1 MAKTIDDPDWTL
13 GCAFMRMPQGWA
25 TVHTRVRSQGG
36 YFVRAVAD
44 RRVRVNRVH
53 SGGHLRIL
61 ESAWA
66 AQYDWSRL
74 AEGTNESSRGRAAT
88 LLYAKSALCVHRL
101 KQGSFRHV
109 YWNVNTLGTSKGCF
123 FTLGSLLPRTENH
136 GFQQT
141 YFLEV

>member
-53 SGGHLRIL
+53 SGGHLRIRA
-61 ESAWA
+61 SAWA
-66 AQYDWSRL
+66 RRRIWSRPV
-74 AEGTNESSRGRAAT
+74 EGTIRVAPGRGISQST
-88 LLYAKSALCVHRL
+88 LTR
-101 KQGSFRHV
+101 F
-109 YWNVNTLGTSKGCF
+109 
-123 FTLGSLLPRTENH
+123 SLLNK
-136 GFQQT
+136 F
-141 YFLEV
+141 